1 MKIRKL
7 RTKLSA
13 VLIELLPLPVF
24 FFTFYQFI
32 QKVKELANRGSLVS
46 MVRLQFT
53 KVAIHKKMFIFTN
66 PGVNLINFLGV
77 DLLTLFVSSTILF
90 LEDFFSLSALK
101 RSCSL
106 IIK

>member
-1 MKIRKL
+1 MKIRNL
-7 RTKLSA
+7 RTMLSA
-13 VLIELLPLPVF
+13 VLIELLPLLVF
-24 FFTFYQFI
+24 FTYNQFI
-32 QKVKELANRGSLVS
+32 QRVKELANRGSLVS

-77 DLLTLFVSSTILF
+77 DLLTLFVSNTILL